1 MSHFVVGEH
10 VIIRW
15 GKHQGQKARIM
26 TIVADTYKVKIE
38 DGSVGFF
45 NGKGLEGEKERT
57 LPQPS

>member
-10 VIIRW
+10 VVIRW

-26 TIVADTYKVKIE
+26 TIAADVHKVKIE

-45 NGKGLEGEKERT
+45 SGKGLEKERIVN
-57 LPQPS
+57 